1 MRGWEY
7 LTFDIAQPI
16 SHKCVWVFS
25 LGRIFEENTPKV
37 GGKQTIAILKTK
49 RNMKTE
55 TDGRHRHNQTL
66 RY

>member
-1 MRGWEY
+1 M
-7 LTFDIAQPI
+7 
-16 SHKCVWVFS
+16 FS

-55 TDGRHRHNQTL
+55 TDGRHRHISNIKVLNFKPITDKCQI
-66 RY
+66 